1 MALSLSGTTG
11 IVTSNIAALQVTT
24 ATIADN
30 NVTPGKLSQ
39 PMTLATAQN
48 ATGSNTFFDFTGI
61 PSWAKRITVM
71 FKGVSTNGAST
82 PWLIQIGDSGGIEN
96 TNYLATSSRMTASAT
111 GTVASTAGF
120 PLAVDNSATNVC
132 HGSMTITLFDLSTNS
147 WVASGVFAN
156 SNYTESNTVA
166 GSKSLSATLDRVRI
180 TTTNGTDAFDA
191 GSINI
196 MYEG

>member
-11 IVTSNIAALQVTT
+11 IVTGNIAALQVTT
-24 ATIADN
+24 ATIANN

-39 PMTLATAQN
+39 PMTLATAQS
-48 ATGSNTFFDFTGI
+48 ATGTNVDFTGI
-61 PSWAKRITVM
+61 PSWVKRITVM

-96 TNYLATSSRMTASAT
+96 TNYLATSSRLLVSTI
-111 GTVASTAGF
+111 GVVASTAGF
-120 PLAVDNSATNVC
+120 PLAVDNSASNVC
-132 HGSMTITLFDLSTNS
+132 HGSMTITLLDLSTNS

-180 TTTNGTDAFDA
+180 TTTNGTDTFDA